1 MLLDAGLTPGGAPLF
16 LCWCTWSSPGCLPHY
31 YYYILLL
38 LFTSIKSIICAS
50 CAASSERESFARK
63 PIPPYF
69 VSS

>member
-1 MLLDAGLTPGGAPLF
+1 MLLDAGLTPGGGAPLF
-16 LCWCTWSSPGCLPHY
+16 LCWCTWSSPGCLPLVVSL
-31 YYYILLL
+31 LLL